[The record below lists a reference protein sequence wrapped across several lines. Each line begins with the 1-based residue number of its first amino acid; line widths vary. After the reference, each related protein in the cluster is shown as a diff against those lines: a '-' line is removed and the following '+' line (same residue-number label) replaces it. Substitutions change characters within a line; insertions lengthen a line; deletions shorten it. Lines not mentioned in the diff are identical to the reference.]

1 MSDRYDPTAYG
12 ASIAEEYDG
21 LWEGLVD
28 TDAAVVCLADLA
40 GDGPV
45 LELGVGT
52 GRLALPLAA
61 RGLAV
66 HGVDAS
72 EDMLAQLRAKP
83 GGDALPVTVGDFADV
98 EVPGRFSL
106 VVLALNTIFALPTQD
121 AQVACFQNA
130 ARHLVPGGRF
140 VIETWVP
147 DLNRFSASGSAVGV
161 RRLTPT
167 AVSLDVAE
175 LDPVEQRMRTTQV
188 SLRDGHLR
196 LHPANHRYAW
206 PAELDLMA
214 RLAGMGRE
222 HRWADWA
229 RSPFTAW
236 SLTHVSV
243 YRRLAV

>member
-28 TDAAVVCLADLA
+28 TDTAVACLAALA
-40 GDGPV
+40 GDGLV

-66 HGVDAS
+66 DGVDAS
-72 EDMLAQLRAKP
+72 EDMLAQLRTKP
-83 GGDALPVTVGDFADV
+83 GGDVLPVTVGDFADV
-98 EVPGRFSL
+98 EVPGPFSL
-106 VVLALNTIFALPTQD
+106 VVLALNTIFALPSQD

-130 ARHLVPGGRF
+130 ARHLRPGGRF

-147 DLNRFSASGSAVGV
+147 DLDRFSASGSTVGV

-175 LDPVEQRMRTTQV
+175 LDPVEQRARTTQV

-214 RLAGMGRE
+214 RLGGMARE
-222 HRWADWA
+222 HRWSDWA

-243 YRRLAV
+243 YRLPEA

>member
-1 MSDRYDPTAYG
+1 MSDAYDPTAYG
-12 ASIAEEYDG
+12 ASIAEEYDR

-28 TDAAVVCLADLA
+28 TDGAVACLADLA

-61 RGLAV
+61 RGLSV

-72 EDMLAQLRAKP
+72 EAMVDQLRAKP
-83 GGDALPVTVGDFADV
+83 GGEAIPVTIGDFADV
-98 EVPGRFSL
+98 QVAGPFTLAVL
-106 VVLALNTIFALPTQD
+106 VLNTIFALPTQD

-130 ARHLVPGGRF
+130 ARHLSPGGRF
-140 VIETWVP
+140 VIEAWVP
-147 DLNRFSASGSAVGV
+147 DLARFGPTGSAVGV

-214 RLAGMGRE
+214 RLAGMRRE
-222 HRWADWA
+222 HRWSGWG
-229 RSPFTAW
+229 RTPFTSE

-243 YRRLAV
+243 YRRPEA

>member
-28 TDAAVVCLADLA
+28 TDTAVACLADLA

-52 GRLALPLAA
+52 GRLALPLVAQ
-61 RGLAV
+61 GLSV

-72 EDMLAQLRAKP
+72 EAMLDQLRAKP
-83 GGDALPVTVGDFADV
+83 GGDTLPVTVGDFAEV
-98 EVPGRFSL
+98 EVPGPFSL
-106 VVLALNTIFALPTQD
+106 VVLALNTIFALPSQD
-121 AQVACFQNA
+121 AQVACFTNA
-130 ARHLVPGGRF
+130 ARHLHPGGRF

-147 DLNRFSASGSAVGV
+147 DLARFTASGSMVGV
-161 RRLTPT
+161 RRLTSA

-229 RSPFTAW
+229 RSPFTA
-236 SLTHVSV
+236 SSRAHVSV
-243 YRRLAV
+243 YRRPEG

>member
-1 MSDRYDPTAYG
+1 MSDDYDPTAYG
-12 ASIAEEYDG
+12 ANMAEEYDQ

-28 TDAAVVCLADLA
+28 TDPAVVCLADLA
-40 GDGPV
+40 AGGPV

-83 GGDALPVTVGDFADV
+83 GGDSLPVSVGDFADV
-98 EVPGRFSL
+98 HVPGSFSL

-130 ARHLVPGGRF
+130 ARHLDPGGRF
-140 VIETWVP
+140 VIEAWVP
-147 DLNRFSASGSAVGV
+147 DPSGFSPAGSRVGV

-206 PAELDLMA
+206 PSELDLMA
-214 RLAGMGRE
+214 RLAGMSRE
-222 HRWADWA
+222 HRWSGWSRA
-229 RSPFTAW
+229 PFTAG
-236 SLTHVSV
+236 SPAHVSV
-243 YRRLAV
+243 YRRPE